1 MTKSAPF
8 KNFFY
13 REYNT
18 AAEQIKT
25 PNFQENNEYVYSYN
39 AQVENGMLSSVDSS
53 GTKEESQQQA
63 ITRIQSQI
71 RMYFS
76 SERRGQLCM
85 TQLKF
90 GQFNDMRQMKE
101 KQCYDPMGMFEPVSL
116 ENEKL
121 ENFLQFSVANSPRD
135 SSKTRTLL
143 SIRLRRRN
151 GYSNSVRETRRLLV

>member
-1 MTKSAPF
+1 MKALVFILLLLSLSGSSSIPIDDRSSNEYYSMTKSAPF

-116 ENEKL
+116 DNEKF
-121 ENFLQFSVANSPRD
+121 E
-135 SSKTRTLL
+135 
-143 SIRLRRRN
+143 
-151 GYSNSVRETRRLLV
+151 